1 MLEGVTVTP
10 LAYAELPMLLG
21 RKRLRLGGRKG
32 QHREEQIQ
40 PKGLKKKK
48 AVKRSWNF
56 PSQQSQGEHQAK
68 C

>member
-1 MLEGVTVTP
+1 MGKNTKNS
-10 LAYAELPMLLG
+10 A
-21 RKRLRLGGRKG
+21 KRIK
-32 QHREEQIQ
+32 
-40 PKGLKKKK
+40 KKKK